1 MCAICGCGTSTVNA
15 DNNYGTV
22 DPYGI
27 PAPEVNNPTTLG
39 EK

>member
-1 MCAICGCGTSTVNA
+1 MCAVCGCGTNTVNA